1 MEVEE
6 LEANG
11 MSLKGGA
18 DMSPG
23 EGKSNRLKSNKKKWM
38 QEVGMIEVEKHV
50 NGDNT
55 EEDYDVEGSRTR
67 LKSGKKKMMKN
78 TEVGGDET
86 CEEEVKK
93 GSKRKKQQ
101 LLEETERDEEGE
113 NDVDGGIGPD
123 SVDDTTESL
132 NNERKQ
138 SLVGDK
144 KERMKREK
152 KKQRLL
158 EETAKA
164 DRRGVCYLSRIPP
177 HMDPAKLRHALSQ
190 YGEIQRIYLVPE
202 DSNPL
207 HFQKKAAKHR
217 MQSFAEGWVEFT
229 DKVVAKR
236 VANMLNGEQ
245 MGGKKRSQFYF
256 DTWNIKY
263 LSKFKWDDLTEE
275 IAIKRA
281 VREQKLALELSAA
294 KRERDFYLSKVEKSI
309 ALTNIEERLKKVK
322 NVQSLLTIGKQK
334 AQEPPRVIRRMP
346 QKKPVTEKAE
356 EKKSKI
362 SMDVLAGVFGG
373 SSG

>member
-23 EGKSNRLKSNKKKWM
+23 EGKSNRLKSKKKKRM
-38 QEVGMIEVEKHV
+38 QEVGVIEVEKHV

-67 LKSGKKKMMKN
+67 LKNGKKKQKKKMMKN

-86 CEEEVKK
+86 GEEEVKK

-101 LLEETERDEEGE
+101 LLEETERDEEE
-113 NDVDGGIGPD
+113 EHDVDGAIGPD

-309 ALTNIEERLKKVK
+309 ALTNIEERLKK
-322 NVQSLLTIGKQK
+322 KQK